1 VTELIAH
8 EPPGGD
14 GERPAVLVVDDEPA
28 IIRLITLEM
37 ASQGFEVTGCAIGD
51 ATFRAIEELQPAAV
65 LMEVMLP
72 GLSGVKVLR
81 EIKERYDVP
90 VILLTT
96 ASNEADRAY
105 GLEMGADDYI
115 TKPFSPEELA
125 LRINALLNR
134 APHEG
139 KGAQV
144 LRAGHLSIDLGHKIV
159 RRDGD
164 VVALGT
170 NEWALILALSATPN
184 EPVAAPDLL
193 VRVWSEDHAAE
204 RKYLEAWIA
213 RLRRKVERDPSSPQV
228 LVGDADAG
236 YELRREG

>member
-1 VTELIAH
+1 
-8 EPPGGD
+8 
-14 GERPAVLVVDDEPA
+14 
-28 IIRLITLEM
+28 
-37 ASQGFEVTGCAIGD
+37 
-51 ATFRAIEELQPAAV
+51 
-65 LMEVMLP
+65 
-72 GLSGVKVLR
+72 
-81 EIKERYDVP
+81 
-90 VILLTT
+90 
-96 ASNEADRAY
+96 
-105 GLEMGADDYI
+105 
-115 TKPFSPEELA
+115 
-125 LRINALLNR
+125 
-134 APHEG
+134 
-139 KGAQV
+139 V

>member
-90 VILLTT
+90 IILLTT

-115 TKPFSPEELA
+115 TKPFSPEE
-125 LRINALLNR
+125 
-134 APHEG
+134 
-139 KGAQV
+139 
-144 LRAGHLSIDLGHKIV
+144 
-159 RRDGD
+159 
-164 VVALGT
+164 
-170 NEWALILALSATPN
+170 
-184 EPVAAPDLL
+184 
-193 VRVWSEDHAAE
+193 
-204 RKYLEAWIA
+204 
-213 RLRRKVERDPSSPQV
+213 
-228 LVGDADAG
+228 
-236 YELRREG
+236 